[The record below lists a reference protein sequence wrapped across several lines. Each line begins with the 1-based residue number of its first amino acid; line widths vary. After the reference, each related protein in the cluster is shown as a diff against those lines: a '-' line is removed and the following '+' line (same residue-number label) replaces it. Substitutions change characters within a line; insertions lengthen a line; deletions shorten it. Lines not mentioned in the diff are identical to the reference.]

1 MIQVFEKKIG
11 DRRATNTP
19 ADAGQVL
26 LDRFILIRKIE
37 NSKSAAIWPATGSYT
52 DSCFFSETIVR
63 FRFPQ

>member
-1 MIQVFEKKIG
+1 MFEKKIG

-52 DSCFFSETIVR
+52 DSCFFQKR
-63 FRFPQ
+63 